1 MSILCLGEMLWDC
14 IADQVADSPAQVTT
28 WTKYPG
34 GSPANV
40 AIALT
45 KLGTASSLIGCI
57 GMDQLGDELVELL
70 THANVNRTGVQRSSA
85 PTRQVEVLL
94 SQTGDRCFYQFRGRS
109 TLDVADTQ
117 DFADTQLQATELPV
131 ALFESAQFLV
141 LGTLGLAGGET
152 RGAIAR
158 ALALAQ
164 QFGVAILLDV
174 NWRPTFWQEPSLA
187 RPLIR
192 ELLPRVDF
200 LKLAMEEAEWLL
212 ETTDPALIQAQ
223 FPQLK
228 AVLVTAGEQGCH
240 YCVTPFT
247 GVTPFSATGESSRR
261 CGFVPAFSVT
271 VQDTTGAGDSFVAGF
286 LHQLVNRGVAAL
298 DHPESLS
305 EVLFYASAV
314 GALTTTKLGAIA
326 AQPTATEVTAFLA
339 SQKAAVDS
347 AMLSDELAK

>member
-14 IADQVADSPAQVTT
+14 IADQVADSPTQVTT
-28 WTKYPG
+28 WTSYPG

-57 GMDQLGDELVELL
+57 GMDNLGDELVEILN
-70 THANVNRTGVQRSSA
+70 HANVNIAGVQRSTA
-85 PTRQVEVLL
+85 PTRQVEILL
-94 SQTGDRCFYQFRGRS
+94 SETGDRRFHQFRGRS
-109 TLDVADTQ
+109 TLE
-117 DFADTQLQATELPV
+117 FADTQLQAAQLPV

-152 RGAIAR
+152 QGAIAR
-158 ALALAQ
+158 ALDLAQ
-164 QFGVAILLDV
+164 QFGVAIVLDV

-192 ELLPRVDF
+192 ELLPQVDF
-200 LKLAMEEAEWLL
+200 LKLAVEEAEWLL

-223 FPQLK
+223 FPKLK

-240 YCVTPFT
+240 YCVTPFA
-247 GVTPFSATGESSRR
+247 GVTEFSATGESSRR

-314 GALTTTKLGAIA
+314 GALTTMKLGAIA
-326 AQPTATEVTAFLA
+326 AQPTATEVAAFLA
-339 SQKAAVDS
+339 SKKLKVDS
-347 AMLSDELAK
+347 AMLSDELAKQNL